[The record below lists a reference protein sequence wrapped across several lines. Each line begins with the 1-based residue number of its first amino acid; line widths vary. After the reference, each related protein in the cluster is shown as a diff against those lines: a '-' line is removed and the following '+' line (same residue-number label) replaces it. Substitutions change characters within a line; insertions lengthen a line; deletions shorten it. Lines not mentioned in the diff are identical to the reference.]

1 VVAISSSE
9 SANEKTAENNISF
22 RWTYIVLPATILLLS
37 VILAAFF
44 YRLLPDEVAYRFS
57 GDEPTHWFGRGG
69 VMAWVII
76 LQLVFALLSL
86 AITYITTSASRRLQ
100 LDETDLNRSLFT
112 IMGNLMALPQI
123 ILLFAMLD
131 IFLYNAYQIKLI
143 PIWVIALVVMVLG
156 GIILVV
162 FFIRTIRQF
171 RRQHGKSLRE

>member
-1 VVAISSSE
+1 MVAISSSE

-22 RWTYIVLPATILLLS
+22 RWTYIVLPAAILLLS
-37 VILAAFF
+37 VILTAFF
-44 YRLLPDEVAYRFS
+44 YHLLTDEVAYRFS
-57 GDEPTHWFGRGG
+57 GGEPTHWFSRGG
-69 VMAWVII
+69 VIAWVLV

-86 AITYITTSASRRLQ
+86 AIAYIATSASRRLQ
-100 LDETDLNRSLFT
+100 LDETDLNRSLFI

-156 GIILVV
+156 GIILGVY
-162 FFIRTIRQF
+162 FIRSIRQS
-171 RRQHGKSLRE
+171 RRLQGKSLQE

>member
-1 VVAISSSE
+1 VVAINSTSSE
-9 SANEKTAENNISF
+9 NKATF

-37 VILAAFF
+37 VILTAFF

-57 GDEPTHWFGRGG
+57 GVEPTHWFGRSG
-69 VMAWVII
+69 VIAWALV
-76 LQLVFALLSL
+76 LQLVFVLLSL
-86 AITYITTSASRRLQ
+86 AIACIATSASRRLQ
-100 LDETDLNRSLFT
+100 LDETDLNRSLFA

-171 RRQHGKSLRE
+171 RRRHGKSLRE

>member
-1 VVAISSSE
+1 MVVISSTSSE
-9 SANEKTAENNISF
+9 DKANF
-22 RWTYIVLPATILLLS
+22 RWTYIVLPAAILLLS
-37 VILAAFF
+37 VILTAFF

-57 GDEPTHWFGRGG
+57 GGEPTHWSGRGG
-69 VMAWVII
+69 VIAWVIG

-143 PIWVIALVVMVLG
+143 PLWVIALVVMVLG
-156 GIILVV
+156 GIILGV
-162 FFIRTIRQF
+162 FFIRSIRQS
-171 RRQHGKSLRE
+171 RRLQGKSLRE